1 MAGLDKSLLERVA
14 HCIAEPGTGA
24 PSGVKT
30 SILKQ
35 AATSYGARPVLE
47 EATVPTGF
55 DPQAA
60 VLFEAVVEAA
70 FLTASSDGVFDDDER
85 VAFESVVAEACDNT
99 VQLAQLDALIADLR
113 AQLAEDGM
121 EKRTRTIGRAIARR
135 DHQLEVLRIAA
146 LMAHISG
153 GVSEHERSV
162 LEQLAR
168 GFDLPSGSVDHA
180 LMQAAAALRGGAS

>member
-1 MAGLDKSLLERVA
+1 V
-14 HCIAEPGTGA
+14 T
-24 PSGVKT
+24 T

-35 AATSYGARPVLE
+35 SAASYGSRPILD
-47 EATVPTGF
+47 EATVPTGI

-70 FLTASSDGVFDDDER
+70 FLIASCDGVFDDDER
-85 VAFESVVAEACDNT
+85 MAFESVVAEACDNV
-99 VQLAQLDALIADLR
+99 VQMAQLDALVADLR
-113 AQLAEDGM
+113 EQLAEDGI
-121 EKRTRTIGRAIARR
+121 EKRARMVARAVLRR
-135 DHQLEVLRIAA
+135 DHQLEVMRIAA
-146 LMAHISG
+146 LMAHMSG

-180 LMQAAAALRGGAS
+180 LAQAELALSGGSHH